1 MMLQETRITVQGV
14 RKITSSNGTFSCTVT
29 SHGGTGFLLT
39 TKAEIT
45 FKPISKRISIL
56 KTTMKKRKYRFI
68 SVYTQTNEFT
78 VKDPE
83 KTRSFYEQLSDI
95 IANINRNVLIV
106 IGGDSNAKTKM
117 RNRIETLYS
126 TRSLGNRQILT
137 DINENG
143 EKLMELCN
151 LHNLQIT
158 YTFFKHKPTH

>member
-14 RKITSSNGTFSCTVT
+14 RKITSSNGTFSCTIT
-29 SHGGTGFLLT
+29 SHDGTGFLLT

-45 FKPISKRISIL
+45 FKPISKKISIL

-68 SVYTQTNEFT
+68 SVYTQTNEST

-95 IANINRNVLIV
+95 IGNINRNVLIV

-117 RNRIETLYS
+117 RNRDPLLNKI
-126 TRSLGNRQILT
+126 TRKYANT
-137 DINENG
+137 D
-143 EKLMELCN
+143 
-151 LHNLQIT
+151 
-158 YTFFKHKPTH
+158 